1 MNDNISELSFE
12 QALNALE
19 KTVAQ
24 LEAGNLPLEES
35 LKLFEQGQ
43 ALTAY
48 CNKLLEEATLKVEQL
63 TADGEIIDISPL
75 PEDD

>member
-1 MNDNISELSFE
+1 MNKNISDLTFE
-12 QALNALE
+12 QALTALE

-43 ALTAY
+43 ELTAY
-48 CNKLLEEATLKVEQL
+48 CNKLLEEASLKVEQL
-63 TADGEIIDISPL
+63 TADGEIVDISPH